1 MKYLVTIGGR
11 EIEVEVDGD
20 QVTVAGATRTA
31 TLRAVGGTTSRQLL
45 VDGRPSVLT
54 LRSAGRGQWTL
65 GHAGDRWDAEVV
77 DERTRHIRSLTAGAS
92 AAHGPAT
99 MRAPMPGLVVR
110 LLVETG
116 QEVEAG
122 SGIVVLEAMKMENE
136 LKAPAAGVVG
146 AIRVGAGEPVEKG
159 QVLVELRE
167 RTAGADASP

>member
-65 GHAGDRWDAEVV
+65 GHAAEVV